1 MALKQKRLAFCP
13 LSSRVVPNKA
23 CILGFFCPKEGQG
36 FKPSAAHPYPNI
48 GQVPPPPPP
57 PRHSPHSPEYED
69 VRSQVRAEQCT
80 LHPWFKKQVN

>member
-23 CILGFFCPKEGQG
+23 CFLGFFCPKQGEG

-48 GQVPPPPPP
+48 DQVPPPPAL
-57 PRHSPHSPEYED
+57 SPLA
-69 VRSQVRAEQCT
+69 QVRRCT
-80 LHPWFKKQVN
+80 LFGKDGTMHITPMV